1 MTNLVDPNGMSS
13 FKNSVTFSLKVLCCF
28 SFLKIS
34 SSDSASSKSFKGMLK
49 AFVVMVLAIDFN
61 RAIGFCC
68 LKKSLS
74 QSAVLI
80 MEYNIDNKGSSSLS
94 FSQAS

>member
-1 MTNLVDPNGMSS
+1 MSS
-13 FKNSVTFSLKVLCCF
+13 FKNSVTFSLNVLCCF
-28 SFLKIS
+28 RSLKIS
-34 SSDSASSKSFKGMLK
+34 SLDSASSQSFEDVPK

-80 MEYNIDNKGSSSLS
+80 MEYNIICKLDWRGEYE
-94 FSQAS
+94 